1 MESLAAIRKACKV
14 PKVQRLTVAEAHQ
27 RVRVPAPVEPKPRV
41 VTPPVGHGSELWWGF
56 YHDALARGHPDPE
69 KMADSSL
76 RAREKAKALEA
87 KRPAVKLTL
96 EPPKPQETAV
106 NEKAPRKGRVVPH
119 DACRC
124 KALTLE
130 GRRCGF
136 KATCGD
142 FCKKHSTS
150 V

>member
-1 MESLAAIRKACKV
+1 MESLASIRKACKV
-14 PKVQRLTVAEAHQ
+14 PKVQRLTTAEAHQ
-27 RVRVPAPVEPKPRV
+27 RVRAPAPVVPKPRV
-41 VTPPVGHGSELWWGF
+41 VTPPEGRGSELWWAL
-56 YHDALARGHPDPE
+56 YHDALARGIPEPE

-76 RAREKAKALEA
+76 RARERAKALEA
-87 KRPAVKLTL
+87 ARPAVKLTL

-106 NEKAPRKGRVVPH
+106 NEKAASKGRVAPL

-142 FCKKHSTS
+142 FCKKHAQKM
-150 V
+150 